1 MSGMERLKMAL
12 HKFRILK
19 QVKGAEELAQVIA
32 NDSVYTKSVLDDIWL
47 RDGCW
52 DVLFVEEK
60 KKRSLWDEMTVQHFQ
75 AAAAYQRGDF
85 TAAYKHRLAMCNSFL
100 REFPNMSRWGV
111 FALFVISNDL
121 SDVAQHA
128 DRQQPPPF
136 GDPHA
141 RKIEEATRTINQ
153 GFSLCMTDREPL
165 LSKSRKWGTYHM
177 ANILFKLYLR
187 LKAYNLCNS
196 MIRAIKTSELPSLD
210 RFPMGDQ
217 VTFRFHRGMLAFRG
231 EKYSLAKDDLLF
243 ALEHCHRDAFRNKT
257 RILLHLAPIM
267 MMEGLMPASRLFRR
281 YPPIKALYGN
291 LAKAAKSGNLG
302 QFDSLLREKEQQ
314 LAAIGT
320 YTATEQ
326 VRKVAVRQLLYK
338 VYLVESKA
346 TRIPFSLFRA
356 GFAAAGI
363 PNMEL
368 AEVECILADMVFGGY
383 VKGYLAHDHGIAVL
397 SKQTPFPPIR
407 SLYASS

>member
-1 MSGMERLKMAL
+1 MSGTERLNMAVY
-12 HKFRILK
+12 KFRVLK
-19 QVKGAEELAQVIA
+19 KVKNAEELAQVISI
-32 NDSVYTKSVLDDIWL
+32 NSVYTKKVIDDIWIS
-47 RDGCW
+47 DGCW
-52 DVLFVEEK
+52 DSLFVE
-60 KKRSLWDEMTVQHFQ
+60 KKRQLWDEMTIQHFQ
-75 AAAAYQRGDF
+75 AAVAYRQGDF
-85 TAAYKHRLAMCNSFL
+85 AAAYKHKLEMYQSFL

-111 FALFVISNDL
+111 FALFAISNDL
-121 SDVAQHA
+121 SDIAHMADKQH
-128 DRQQPPPF
+128 PPPLA
-136 GDPHA
+136 DPHA

-196 MIRAIKTSELPSLD
+196 MIRAIKTSELPALD

-231 EKYSLAKDDLLF
+231 EKYSLAKDDMLF

-257 RILLHLAPIM
+257 RILVHLAPIM
-267 MMEGLMPASRLFRR
+267 MMEGLMPHSRLFRR
-281 YPPIKALYGN
+281 YPPIKTLYSD

-302 QFDSLLREKEQQ
+302 LFDTLLREKEQQ

-320 YTATEQ
+320 YAATEQ

-338 VYLVESKA
+338 VYLIANKSS
-346 TRIPFSLFRA
+346 RISFEQFRV

-363 PNMEL
+363 PIADL
-368 AEVECILADMVFGGY
+368 AEVECILADMIFGGY
-383 VKGYLAHDHGIAVL
+383 VKGYLAHDHGLAVL
-397 SKQTPFPPIR
+397 SKQVPFPAIR
-407 SLYASS
+407 SLYATP